1 MVHVPTRERLAIV
14 RDPRRGLPHWGDQDP
29 LQAAELVRRDVIG
42 EGTCLPMVRFCGGSV
57 IPVVAW
63 DPQALDCRSRA
74 STAPVLD
81 RSVLADRLLPA
92 GDPAEPAVL
101 QMQAFITVHPLP
113 RARSMLASVCGFA
126 RAIGAVPRPP
136 GASPW
141 DVFEADY
148 YGFTVT
154 EVDASTTRTLVEGF
168 PGPKHPL
175 GGPSVQRRLMQEQLF
190 DVALRSGLLGLT
202 GLRSSA

>member
-1 MVHVPTRERLAIV
+1 MVHFQTCERLTIV
-14 RDPRRGLPHWGDQDP
+14 RDPPRGLGHWGDQDP

-42 EGTCLPMVRFCGGSV
+42 EGTCLPMIRFCAGFV
-57 IPVVAW
+57 IPVVVW
-63 DPQALDCRSRA
+63 HLDALATRSRT
-74 STAPVLD
+74 SIGPVLD
-81 RSVLADRLLPA
+81 RSVLADRLRHER
-92 GDPAEPAVL
+92 DHAEPAPL
-101 QMQAFITVHPLP
+101 QMKAFITVHPLP
-113 RARSMLASVCGFA
+113 RARSALASVCGFT

-141 DVFEADY
+141 DAFEADY

-154 EVDASTTRTLVEGF
+154 EVDGATTRTVVDGL

-175 GGPSVQRRLMQEQLF
+175 GGPAVQRRLIKEQLF
-190 DVALRSGLLGLT
+190 DVALRAGLVDPT